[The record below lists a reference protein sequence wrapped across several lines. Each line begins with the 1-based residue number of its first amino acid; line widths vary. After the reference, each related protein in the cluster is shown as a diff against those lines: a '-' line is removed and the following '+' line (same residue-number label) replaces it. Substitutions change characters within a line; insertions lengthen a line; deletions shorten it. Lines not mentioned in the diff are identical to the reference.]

1 MKCEREKSSTSVIVF
16 QVILIVAY
24 IVSFIFVIVAIGL
37 FGEAQVDAKN
47 LSEDGQLAACLLFVT
62 SSNTNPSES
71 NCNYFFA
78 GQSLAAVGL
87 VALLILGIVKT
98 ALGLIKL
105 VIIPTLYL

>member
-16 QVILIVAY
+16 QIILIIAY
-24 IVSFIFVIVAIGL
+24 IVSFIFIIVAIGL
-37 FGEAQVDAKN
+37 FGKAQVDAKN
-47 LSEDGQLAACLLFVT
+47 LSDDGQLAACVLFVS

-78 GQSLAAVGL
+78 GQSLAAAGL
-87 VALLILGIVKT
+87 IALLCLAIVKT

-105 VIIPTLYL
+105 VIICTMYL